1 MIGQFIG
8 ENVEK
13 AKFLTASVTITLKN
27 IKVTKNSEPV
37 NNKTRYEVRH
47 RPAEGTVTHCFDYSI
62 SVAAVF
68 FSRASCKFVQ
78 GRRKLPQSGWARQK
92 IIPLVV
98 KSGWAHVPF
107 Q

>member
-1 MIGQFIG
+1 MCPNSLKFKCLGRKTLGITPYPIIPITMIGQFIR

-68 FSRASCKFVQ
+68 FSRASCKFV
-78 GRRKLPQSGWARQK
+78 
-92 IIPLVV
+92 
-98 KSGWAHVPF
+98 
-107 Q
+107 

>member
-1 MIGQFIG
+1 MIGQFIR

-68 FSRASCKFVQ
+68 FSRASCKFV
-78 GRRKLPQSGWARQK
+78 GLGILVIYYQK
-92 IIPLVV
+92 A
-98 KSGWAHVPF
+98 KET
-107 Q
+107 